1 MPNNHLVLT
10 KSQQHAFLEFNNFL
24 EKDGRV
30 FILKGY
36 AGTGKTTLMQEF
48 IKELEKRDYK
58 FVLLAS
64 TGRAAK
70 ILGDITERESCT
82 VHSHIYKFIDF
93 NQDLD
98 EVQRKQKKE
107 EDSGQ
112 LLLDFALADINNDTT
127 QRKRFYF
134 VDESSMIADVED
146 KMPTQAKF
154 GSGRLLKDLL
164 KYDEDGHFIFI
175 GDECQ
180 LPPIN
185 QSISCALSTDYF
197 KDEYHIE
204 AKEASLT
211 EIVRQAEGNDIVQ
224 AAKEIRDLYANPPSI
239 KWAKFPLRGFRNIS
253 IKKNQ
258 EELLVDYAADI
269 KKYGYEHSTL
279 LCRSNK
285 RCEELTSFIRT
296 ALGLS
301 EKTIQKKDLMLVTQ
315 NNYLSGLVNG
325 DLVEILSVG
334 NREQRAGLTFVS
346 VEVREIGTKKR
357 YSQLMLEDVVYSGLT
372 NINQCQQKNLF
383 MDFHKR
389 MKAIGIPQKSPDY
402 KLKMMKDPYLN
413 ALRCVF
419 GFALTCHKAQGG
431 EWEEVYL
438 DIPRN
443 LPFSPDKTAYQWL
456 YTAVTRAK
464 KTLYV
469 IDDFWVGTAKEC
481 MVQGNHRSCG
491 LSDLLPF

>member
-211 EIVRQAEGNDIVQ
+211 EIV
-224 AAKEIRDLYANPPSI
+224 KM
-239 KWAKFPLRGFRNIS
+239 LRLS
-253 IKKNQ
+253 
-258 EELLVDYAADI
+258 
-269 KKYGYEHSTL
+269 STL
-279 LCRSNK
+279 EK
-285 RCEELTSFIRT
+285 
-296 ALGLS
+296 S
-301 EKTIQKKDLMLVTQ
+301 EFT
-315 NNYLSGLVNG
+315 
-325 DLVEILSVG
+325 
-334 NREQRAGLTFVS
+334 VS
-346 VEVREIGTKKR
+346 VDPHDGA
-357 YSQLMLEDVVYSGLT
+357 DVVVQHVVAGRREDRHDRK
-372 NINQCQQKNLF
+372 I
-383 MDFHKR
+383 
-389 MKAIGIPQKSPDY
+389 
-402 KLKMMKDPYLN
+402 
-413 ALRCVF
+413 
-419 GFALTCHKAQGG
+419 
-431 EWEEVYL
+431 
-438 DIPRN
+438 
-443 LPFSPDKTAYQWL
+443 
-456 YTAVTRAK
+456 K
-464 KTLYV
+464 KTL
-469 IDDFWVGTAKEC
+469 ISE
-481 MVQGNHRSCG
+481 QIG
-491 LSDLLPF
+491 LT